1 MLTLSTKRGVI
12 LSNEIVKYEN
22 RLNLIPLRRFNS
34 REMNLFFAIVQQVHD
49 KGTTDLTFTFNQL
62 RFLSQAK
69 QHGSDFVAD
78 LEKTYDKLLK
88 LNARTDDGNRIV
100 RFVAFTRYEII
111 REKEVINIRV
121 NPDFKGLFNELD
133 TWTRFSLEQFTS
145 LRSTYSKTI
154 FRLLKQYRTVGERK
168 FSVEEFRTLLD
179 VPKSYSIYAINK
191 RVLKPIKEELSPI
204 FKGLAI
210 RKQRGGRGGKIVGY
224 TFSWKPEKKDA
235 NDFSKGKFW
244 DEKIAL
250 DNIEHNDE
258 LTDQEKWRAIDK
270 IKGLPLG
277 STEKRRTKK
286 VIEAV
291 ESDTLNDLRNML
303 KH

>member
-1 MLTLSTKRGVI
+1 M
-12 LSNEIVKYEN
+12 SNEIVKYEN
-22 RLNLIPLRRFNS
+22 RLNMIPLRRFNS

-78 LEKTYDKLLK
+78 LNKTYHKLLA
-88 LNARTDDGNRIV
+88 LNATIDDGNTIKA
-100 RFVAFTRYEII
+100 FVAFTRYEIV
-111 REKEVINIRV
+111 RDEEVVKIRV

-145 LRSTYSKTI
+145 LRSTYSKTM

-168 FSVEEFRTLLD
+168 FTVTEFRTLLD
-179 VPKSYSIYAINK
+179 IPKSYSIDAINK
-191 RVLKPIKEELSPI
+191 RVLKPIKEELAPI

-210 RKQRGGRGGKIVGY
+210 RKLRGGRGGKIVGY

-250 DNIEHNDE
+250 DNIEHNSE
-258 LTDQEKWRAIDK
+258 LTDQEKWRAIDR

-277 STEKRRTKK
+277 FTEKQRTKK
-286 VIEAV
+286 AIKAV

>member
-1 MLTLSTKRGVI
+1 MV
-12 LSNEIVKYEN
+12 NEIVKYEN
-22 RLNLIPLRRFNS
+22 RMNMIPLRRFNS

-49 KGTTDLTFTFNQL
+49 KGTTGLTFTFNQL

-69 QHGSDFVAD
+69 QHGSDFITD
-78 LEKTYDKLLK
+78 LEKTYDKLIQ

-111 REKEVINIRV
+111 RDEEVVNIRV

-145 LRSTYSKTI
+145 LRSTYSKTM

-168 FSVEEFRTLLD
+168 FTANEFRSLLD
-179 VPKSYSIYAINK
+179 IPKSYATSDIDK
-191 RVLKPIKEELSPI
+191 RILKPVKEELAPV
-204 FKGLAI
+204 FKGLAV
-210 RKQRGGRGGKIVGY
+210 RKLRGGRGGKIVGY
-224 TFSWKPEKKDA
+224 TFSWKPEKKVA

-250 DNIEHNDE
+250 DNIEHNSE

-277 STEKRRTKK
+277 STEKQHTKK
-286 VIEAV
+286 VIKAV
-291 ESDTLNDLRNML
+291 EPDTLNDLRNIL

>member
-1 MLTLSTKRGVI
+1 M
-12 LSNEIVKYEN
+12 SNEIVKYEN
-22 RLNLIPLRRFNS
+22 RLNMIPLRRFNS

-62 RFLSQAK
+62 RSLSQSK

-78 LEKTYDKLLK
+78 LNKTYHKLLA
-88 LNARTDDGNRIV
+88 LNATIDDGNTIKA
-100 RFVAFTRYEII
+100 FVAFTRYEIV
-111 REKEVINIRV
+111 RDEEVVKIRV

-133 TWTRFSLEQFTS
+133 KWTRFSLEQFTS
-145 LRSTYSKTI
+145 LRSTYSKTM
-154 FRLLKQYRTVGERK
+154 FRLLKQWRTVGERK
-168 FSVEEFRTLLD
+168 FTVTEFRTLLD
-179 VPKSYSIYAINK
+179 IPKSYSIDAINK
-191 RVLKPIKEELSPI
+191 RVLKPIKEELAPI

-210 RKQRGGRGGKIVGY
+210 DKLRGGRGGKIVGY

-250 DNIEHNDE
+250 DNIEHNSE

-277 STEKRRTKK
+277 STEKRQTKK

-291 ESDTLNDLRNML
+291 ESGTLNDLRNML

>member
-1 MLTLSTKRGVI
+1 MT
-12 LSNEIVKYEN
+12 NEITKYDN
-22 RLNLIPLRRFNS
+22 RLNLIPLRKFNS
-34 REMNLFFAIVQQVHD
+34 REMNLLFAIVQQVHD
-49 KGTTDLTFTFNQL
+49 KGTMDLTFTFNQL

-69 QHGSDFVAD
+69 QHGSDFVND
-78 LEKTYDKLLK
+78 LEKTYNKLIQLD
-88 LNARTDDGNRIV
+88 ARTDDGNRIIH
-100 RFVAFTRYEII
+100 FVAFTRYEII
-111 REKEVINIRV
+111 RDEEVVKIRV
-121 NPDFKGLFNELD
+121 NPDFKGLFNELEH
-133 TWTRFSLEQFTS
+133 WTRFSLEQFTS
-145 LRSTYSKTI
+145 LRSTYSKTM
-154 FRLLKQYRTVGERK
+154 FRLLKQYRTQGKKE
-168 FSVEEFRTLLD
+168 FSMADFRLLLD
-179 VPKSYSIYAINK
+179 IPKSYRTIDIDA
-191 RVLKPIKEELSPI
+191 RVLKPIKEELSPL
-204 FKGLAI
+204 FKGLSI

-250 DNIEHNDE
+250 DNIEHNGE